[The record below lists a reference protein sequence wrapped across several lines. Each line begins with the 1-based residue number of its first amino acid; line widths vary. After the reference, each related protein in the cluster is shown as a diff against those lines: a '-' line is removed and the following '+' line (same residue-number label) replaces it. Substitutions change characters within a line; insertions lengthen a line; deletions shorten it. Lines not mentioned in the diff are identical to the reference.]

1 MYERLVNALGGE
13 GIATVVIAI
22 IVIAVLVILGYLLL
36 ALVRGVTSGGRLGG
50 GRSAAPRVAVL
61 DIVPVDQKRQLVLL
75 RRDEIE
81 HLVLIG
87 GQNDLVVE
95 SGISRMPVRTRRVEP
110 SFAETPSAPRAEPA
124 TAVPAASASA
134 SAATPAARPVEAPQ
148 PMRNEPRPAPAQTRA
163 AAPDVSPPLPPRR
176 TEPAMTPSRP
186 QQPATPRPQPA
197 QPAQPRSMATP
208 TLPQRPAAHPIEAAE
223 GPRAQQPAPAVT
235 VASGSPAATEVSTVR
250 SGGASPL
257 PGRPSAS
264 PQPDVGAARP
274 EPSATS
280 AAPVAQ
286 PAPAAK
292 AEGSMGPLQVKSFA
306 TSVQTHRS
314 DKGASFPP
322 LGAAAGAAS
331 AAAAATPAAPA
342 APAAPDTKSVT
353 AVEAKRDEAAADGDI
368 DQLLMAELSKEK
380 IDTPAAPAVADQPE
394 KPGKPGKPAETAARA
409 ETSSKPKPAQD
420 RPGMMSLEE
429 EMDALLRDFTL
440 DPPEKR

>member
-13 GIATVVIAI
+13 GIATVVLAI

-36 ALVRGVTSGGRLGG
+36 ALVRGVTSGGRLGA

-75 RRDEIE
+75 RRDEVE

-95 SGISRMPVRTRRVEP
+95 AGISRMPARRRVEP
-110 SFAETPSAPRAEPA
+110 SFAETPAQPRPEAAPVVASAP
-124 TAVPAASASA
+124 T
-134 SAATPAARPVEAPQ
+134 ARPVEAPQ
-148 PMRNEPRPAPAQTRA
+148 PVRSEPRPATAQTSAQAPAQLPAQARP
-163 AAPDVSPPLPPRR
+163 AAPDVSSPLPPRR
-176 TEPAMTPSRP
+176 TEPSLAPARP
-186 QQPATPRPQPA
+186 QPPAAPRPQPA

-208 TLPQRPAAHPIEAAE
+208 TLPQRPSAHPIEAAE

-250 SGGASPL
+250 SSGASPL
-257 PGRPSAS
+257 PGRPSGS
-264 PQPDVGAARP
+264 QAAPAKP
-274 EPSATS
+274 EPSAS
-280 AAPVAQ
+280 PPSPAAQ
-286 PAPAAK
+286 PAQAPAAK
-292 AEGSMGPLQVKSFA
+292 SEGSMGPLQVKSFA

-314 DKGASFPP
+314 DKAAAFPP

-331 AAAAATPAAPA
+331 TAAAAKPAAPA
-342 APAAPDTKSVT
+342 APAAPEAKSVT
-353 AVEAKRDEAAADGDI
+353 AVESAKDDTAAEGDI

-380 IDTPAAPAVADQPE
+380 IDTPPAAVAQDAPLE
-394 KPGKPGKPAETAARA
+394 PAEPAA
-409 ETSSKPKPAQD
+409 KPEPSTKPAQD
-420 RPGMMSLEE
+420 RPAMMSLEE